1 MLTTLTE
8 IFGKMKIETPDHTFV
23 ELHSH
28 TPKEQGFFLQKIFDE
43 VQPVTSLEVGLA
55 FGIST
60 LFILEKHREKE
71 SLPGSH
77 IVIEPFPFGGV
88 AEHNLKKEGVL
99 DLADIRYQRSDE
111 VLPRLFYEGR
121 RVQFAYVDTTKLFD
135 TVMQDF
141 YFIDKM
147 LDVNG
152 VFILD
157 DCGGAWPGIQR
168 VARFINTLP
177 HYRVFARHD
186 RTDLS
191 AKRRFFH
198 KLTSAIIKRI
208 PFKKSVFQTSSFLSN
223 EDLGLD
229 YACIAFQKIAND
241 SRNWDWDQ
249 RF

>member
-1 MLTTLTE
+1 MLATLND
-8 IFGKMKIETPDHTFV
+8 IFLKMRVEAPDHTYV

-28 TPKEQGFFLQKIFDE
+28 TPKEQGLFLQKIFDE

-60 LFILEKHREKE
+60 LFILEKHREKV
-71 SLPGSH
+71 SPAGSH

-99 DLADIRYQRSDE
+99 DLADIRYHRSDE
-111 VLPRLFYEGR
+111 VLPRLYYEGR

-157 DCGGAWPGIQR
+157 DCGGAWPGVQR

-177 HYRVFARHD
+177 HYRVMDRHD
-186 RTDLS
+186 RTCLS
-191 AKRRFFH
+191 AKRRVFH
-198 KLTSAIIKRI
+198 KMIGSIVKRV
-208 PFKKSVFQTSSFLSN
+208 PFKKSVFQTSSFLTDA
-223 EDLGLD
+223 DLGLD

-241 SRNWDWDQ
+241 SRNWDWDR

>member
-1 MLTTLTE
+1 MLTTLNE
-8 IFGKMKIETPDHTFV
+8 IFLKMKIEAPDQTFV

-28 TPKEQGFFLQKIFDE
+28 TSKEQGLFLQKVFDE
-43 VQPVTSLEVGLA
+43 VKPVTSLEVGLA

-60 LFILEKHREKE
+60 LFILEKHREKG
-71 SLPGSH
+71 SPAGSH

-88 AEHNLKKEGVL
+88 AEHNLKKEGL
-99 DLADIRYQRSDE
+99 IDLADIRYKKSDE
-111 VLPRLFYEGR
+111 VLPRLYYEGR

-135 TVMQDF
+135 IVMQDF
-141 YFIDKM
+141 YFIDKI

-157 DCGGAWPGIQR
+157 DCGGGWPGIQR

-177 HYRVFARHD
+177 HYRVIGGHD
-186 RTDLS
+186 RTVLS
-191 AKRRFFH
+191 KKRRLFQ
-198 KLTSAIIKRI
+198 KMSSAIIKRI
-208 PFKKSVFQTSSFLSN
+208 PFKERIFPTSNFLTDS
-223 EDLGLD
+223 DLGLD

-241 SRNWDWDQ
+241 SRNWDWDR

>member
-1 MLTTLTE
+1 MLTTLNE
-8 IFGKMKIETPDHTFV
+8 IFLKMKIEAPDQTFI

-28 TPKEQGFFLQKIFDE
+28 TSKEQGLFLQKIFDQ
-43 VQPVTSLEVGLA
+43 VQPTTSVEVGLA
-55 FGIST
+55 FGISA
-60 LFILEKHREKE
+60 LFILEKHREKG

-88 AEHNLKKEGVL
+88 AEHNIKKEGLL
-99 DLADIRYQRSDE
+99 DLTDIRYQKSDE
-111 VLPRLFYEGR
+111 VLPRLFQEGR

-141 YFIDKM
+141 YFIDKI

-157 DCGGAWPGIQR
+157 DCGGGWPGVQR

-177 HYRVFARHD
+177 HYKVLASHGQA
-186 RTDLS
+186 DLS
-191 AKRRFFH
+191 SKRKLLN
-198 KLTSAIIKRI
+198 KLTSSLLKRI
-208 PFKKSVFQTSSFLSN
+208 PFKESVFPTSSFRTDA
-223 EDLGLD
+223 DLGLD
-229 YACIAFQKIAND
+229 YACIAFQKTAND
-241 SRNWDWDQ
+241 SRNWNWDQ